1 MRFACFYEIQ
11 HNTAEEK
18 KGRLSNPILD
28 DMKTEA
34 VKQTNYV
41 KSMVTAQGKMDQE
54 RKVSKAVPPKTGCL
68 IPTAVS
74 AWQKGV
80 FLNSPF
86 SALTA
91 KQTVPNDC

>member
-34 VKQTNYV
+34 VKQTNYDN
-41 KSMVTAQGKMDQE
+41 SMVTAQGKMDQE
-54 RKVSKAVPPKTGCL
+54 RKSIQSCTTQNRLFDTNRSIRLTKGGVS
-68 IPTAVS
+68 
-74 AWQKGV
+74 
-80 FLNSPF
+80 
-86 SALTA
+86 
-91 KQTVPNDC
+91 